1 MFFFFNT
8 IPLTVRAPAARATG
22 TTVSTTPVFVLPEE
36 APGVTSSDLPMSPAA
51 KAAVEDEQALVMK
64 IQSEES
70 ARSALFEELGLGEI
84 KAKQLIEAAPD
95 ERKSKLT
102 LLYDELTGYVARI
115 KQLNNI
121 IVETVE
127 KKLSVQEELMRKTG
141 MTLTETY
148 NGYGAKIKHTSAPK
162 GFLGNI

>member
-1 MFFFFNT
+1 MT
-8 IPLTVRAPAARATG
+8 IETADRIIGLLEKYNGVNRDMEAFLTEKQAKVMAD
-22 TTVSTTPVFVLPEE
+22 
-36 APGVTSSDLPMSPAA
+36 DLLWLLDS
-51 KAAVEDEQALVMK
+51 VEDEQALVMK

-84 KAKQLIEAAPD
+84 KAKQLIEAAP
-95 ERKSKLT
+95 ERKSKLN

>member
-1 MFFFFNT
+1 MT
-8 IPLTVRAPAARATG
+8 IETADKVIRFLEKYNSVYRDMVTFLTEKQAKVMAD
-22 TTVSTTPVFVLPEE
+22 
-36 APGVTSSDLPMSPAA
+36 DLLWLLDS
-51 KAAVEDEQALVMK
+51 VEDEQALVMK
-64 IQSEES
+64 IQSEET
-70 ARSALFEELGLGEI
+70 ARTALFEELGLGEM
-84 KAKQLIEAAPD
+84 KAKQLIEEAPD

-102 LLYDELTGYVARI
+102 LLYDELTGYVAKI

-162 GFLGNI
+162 GFIGNI

>member
-1 MFFFFNT
+1 MT
-8 IPLTVRAPAARATG
+8 IETADRIIGFLAKYNRGYRDMVAFLTEKQAKVMAD
-22 TTVSTTPVFVLPEE
+22 
-36 APGVTSSDLPMSPAA
+36 DLLWLLDS
-51 KAAVEDEQALVMK
+51 VEDEQALVMK

>member
-1 MFFFFNT
+1 MT
-8 IPLTVRAPAARATG
+8 IETADKVIRFMEKYNGAYRDMVAFLTEKQAKVMAD
-22 TTVSTTPVFVLPEE
+22 
-36 APGVTSSDLPMSPAA
+36 DLLWLLDS
-51 KAAVEDEQALVMK
+51 VEDEQALVMK
-64 IQSEES
+64 IQAEEN
-70 ARSALFEELGLGEI
+70 ARTALFIELGLGEI
-84 KAKQLIEAAPD
+84 KAKQLIEDAPD

-102 LLYDELTGYVARI
+102 LLYDELTGYIARI

-127 KKLSVQEELMRKTG
+127 KKLSVQEELMKKTG

-162 GFLGNI
+162 GFIGNI

>member
-1 MFFFFNT
+1 MC
-8 IPLTVRAPAARATG
+8 IRDR
-22 TTVSTTPVFVLPEE
+22 
-36 APGVTSSDLPMSPAA
+36 
-51 KAAVEDEQALVMK
+51 
-64 IQSEES
+64 
-70 ARSALFEELGLGEI
+70 
-84 KAKQLIEAAPD
+84 
-95 ERKSKLT
+95 
-102 LLYDELTGYVARI
+102 
-115 KQLNNI
+115 QLNNI

>member
-1 MFFFFNT
+1 MT
-8 IPLTVRAPAARATG
+8 IETADRIIGFLEKYNGVYRDMVAFLTEKQAKVMAD
-22 TTVSTTPVFVLPEE
+22 
-36 APGVTSSDLPMSPAA
+36 DLLWLLDS
-51 KAAVEDEQALVMK
+51 VE
-64 IQSEES
+64 

>member
-1 MFFFFNT
+1 MT
-8 IPLTVRAPAARATG
+8 IETADKVIRFLEKYNSVYRDMVTFLTEKQAKVMTD
-22 TTVSTTPVFVLPEE
+22 
-36 APGVTSSDLPMSPAA
+36 DLLWLLDS
-51 KAAVEDEQALVMK
+51 VEDEQALVMK
-64 IQSEES
+64 IQSEET
-70 ARSALFEELGLGEI
+70 ARTALFEELGLGEM
-84 KAKQLIEAAPD
+84 KAKQLIEEAPD

-102 LLYDELTGYVARI
+102 LLYDELTGYVAKI

-162 GFLGNI
+162 GFIGNI

>member
-1 MFFFFNT
+1 MT
-8 IPLTVRAPAARATG
+8 IETADKVIRFLEKYNSVYRDMVTFLTEKQAKVMAD
-22 TTVSTTPVFVLPEE
+22 
-36 APGVTSSDLPMSPAA
+36 DLLWLLDS
-51 KAAVEDEQALVMK
+51 VEDEQALVMK
-64 IQSEES
+64 IQSEET
-70 ARSALFEELGLGEI
+70 ARTALFEELGLGEM
-84 KAKQLIEAAPD
+84 KAKQLIEEAPD

-102 LLYDELTGYVARI
+102 LLYDELTEYVARI

-148 NGYGAKIKHTSAPK
+148 TGYGAKIKHTSAPK
-162 GFLGNI
+162 GFIGNI

>member
-1 MFFFFNT
+1 MT
-8 IPLTVRAPAARATG
+8 IETADRIIGFLEKYNGVYRDMVAFLTEKQAKVMAD
-22 TTVSTTPVFVLPEE
+22 
-36 APGVTSSDLPMSPAA
+36 DLLWLLDS
-51 KAAVEDEQALVMK
+51 VEDEQALVMK

-70 ARSALFEELGLGEI
+70 ARSALF
-84 KAKQLIEAAPD
+84 EAAPD

>member
-1 MFFFFNT
+1 MT
-8 IPLTVRAPAARATG
+8 IETADKVIRFLEKYNSVYRDMVAFLTEKQAKVMAD
-22 TTVSTTPVFVLPEE
+22 
-36 APGVTSSDLPMSPAA
+36 DLLWLLDS
-51 KAAVEDEQALVMK
+51 VEDEQALVMK
-64 IQSEES
+64 IQSEEN
-70 ARSALFEELGLGEI
+70 ARTALFEELGLGEM
-84 KAKQLIEAAPD
+84 KAKQLIEEAPD

-102 LLYDELTGYVARI
+102 LLYDELTGYVAKI

-127 KKLSVQEELMRKTG
+127 KKLSVQEELIRKTG

-162 GFLGNI
+162 GFIGNI

>member
-1 MFFFFNT
+1 MT
-8 IPLTVRAPAARATG
+8 IETADKVIRFLEKYNSVYRDMVAFLTEKQAKVMAD
-22 TTVSTTPVFVLPEE
+22 
-36 APGVTSSDLPMSPAA
+36 DLLWLLDS
-51 KAAVEDEQALVMK
+51 VEDEQALVMK
-64 IQSEES
+64 IQSEEN
-70 ARSALFEELGLGEI
+70 ARTALFEELGLGEM
-84 KAKQLIEAAPD
+84 KAKQLIEEAPD

-102 LLYDELTGYVARI
+102 LLYDELTGYVAKI

-127 KKLSVQEELMRKTG
+127 KKLSVQEELIRKTG

-162 GFLGNI
+162 GFIGNV